1 VSSEANAAGA
11 VHATETG
18 GASRT
23 VGCGSTASGPSS
35 EATVA
40 SSGSAALWQE
50 HTRDGALS
58 LAAPF
63 PLCIG
68 HTAPVSWR
76 HSHDAFAEGPG
87 SAEHSVVGTD
97 TSSDRW
103 TDSHA
108 AATPAARVL
117 SHCMTDTLP
126 QRLGVPGLR

>member
-1 VSSEANAAGA
+1 MSSDAATA
-11 VHATETG
+11 CDVHATTAG
-18 GASRT
+18 GASQS
-23 VGCGSTASGPSS
+23 VDCVSTAGGPSS

-50 HTRDGALS
+50 HNREGAFG
-58 LAAPF
+58 LAGPF
-63 PLCIG
+63 PWCIG
-68 HTAPVSWR
+68 HTAPASWG

-87 SAEHSVVGTD
+87 SVEHSVVGAD
-97 TSSDRW
+97 TSRHRW
-103 TDSHA
+103 TASHA